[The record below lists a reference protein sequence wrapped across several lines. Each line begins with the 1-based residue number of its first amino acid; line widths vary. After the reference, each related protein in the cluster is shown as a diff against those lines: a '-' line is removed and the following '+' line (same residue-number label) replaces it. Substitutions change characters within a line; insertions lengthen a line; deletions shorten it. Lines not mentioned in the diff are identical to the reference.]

1 MTVKKK
7 GGEYTRFRVSLGDK
21 SEMSHGQILW
31 LVVSSYH
38 LSVGCCP
45 WICCIIKQNL
55 WSILLR
61 MISSIVSWRMSF
73 KEVYYTHAAQRVG
86 QTTTWLHTPIKE
98 RMNPHTDLETTSSSF
113 ILPAVPPHW
122 ALAPQVASAHAR
134 ESRMCGNRRNVGR
147 STRRRI
153 LSGRGLGVM

>member
-21 SEMSHGQILW
+21 SEMSHGQISWL

-45 WICCIIKQNL
+45 WICCIIQQNL

-86 QTTTWLHTPIKE
+86 QTTTWLHTPINE
-98 RMNPHTDLETTSSSF
+98 SPHRLGNDLQLLHPPSRPASLGPSS
-113 ILPAVPPHW
+113 
-122 ALAPQVASAHAR
+122 QVASVHAR
-134 ESRMCGNRRNVGR
+134 KSRMCGNRRNVGR

-153 LSGRGLGVM
+153 LSCRGLGVM